1 MTSNGKVPGMRP
13 RRPAAQSRARALR
26 AVGRII
32 GTAAFLAMATM
43 AAPRA
48 WSMPQ
53 ALLTVTQANQIVARA
68 SHGSAHVVEVFPG
81 PDGLIGAIVVGR
93 SASRGIVWL
102 TPHGEALFTGG
113 VLRDRDG
120 RDLTRA
126 AMSSRGILLSPTAV
140 WAQAGDPEHRGILVG
155 SGGPLMTVL
164 LDPNGAD
171 CHALYDA
178 LSPAVASGRVRVRY
192 LLVGM
197 RTPDSAPRAASIL
210 AAARPAEALA
220 SNEATYDAGH
230 AEGGFPIAVTPGA
243 MFVRAVAANNELFTR
258 AGATGTPATYYCT
271 RASRKAMVMF
281 GVPRDLKAFLAQA
294 DPSGMACGERW

>member
-1 MTSNGKVPGMRP
+1 MRERARP
-13 RRPAAQSRARALR
+13 RRAAAQSGVLPPDG
-26 AVGRII
+26 VGRII
-32 GTAAFLAMATM
+32 GTVALLAVMAM

-48 WSMPQ
+48 WSMPPP
-53 ALLTVTQANQIVARA
+53 ALTVAQANQIVARA

-113 VLRDRDG
+113 VLRDQDG

-126 AMSSRGILLSPTAV
+126 TMSSRGILLSPTAV
-140 WAQAGDPEHRGILVG
+140 WAQAGDPEHHGILVG

-164 LDPNGAD
+164 LDPNCAD
-171 CHALYDA
+171 CHELYDA

-197 RTPDSAPRAASIL
+197 LKPSSAPRAASIL
-210 AAARPAEALA
+210 AAAKPAEALA
-220 SNEATYDAGH
+220 INEATYAAGH
-230 AEGGFPIAVTPGA
+230 AEGDFPIAATPGA
-243 MFVRAVAANNELFTR
+243 PYVRAVAANNELFTR
-258 AGATGTPATYYCT
+258 AGATSTPATYYCT

-281 GVPRDLKAFLAQA
+281 GVPRDIKAFLAQA